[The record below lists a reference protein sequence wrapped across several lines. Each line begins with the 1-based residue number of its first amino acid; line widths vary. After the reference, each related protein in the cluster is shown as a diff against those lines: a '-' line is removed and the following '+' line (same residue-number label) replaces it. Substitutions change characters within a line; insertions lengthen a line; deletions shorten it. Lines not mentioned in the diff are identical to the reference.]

1 MGLEENLAKEH
12 VSDLNL
18 REPIKVQNDT
28 IVRAAVA
35 QMRERQLGCAVIVD
49 DSDKP
54 IGVFSERSVID
65 VLTRDTSLDNFKV
78 GDFRD
83 KNWAAVCLTDPISD
97 VFDAIQHRGMRFVCV
112 VDEEG
117 CVAGLTGQ
125 RGLSEYFADHFPGQ
139 VMVQR
144 VGGKSNM
151 QQREGA

>member
-28 IVRAAVA
+28 IVRAAVEK
-35 QMRERQLGCAVIVD
+35 MRERQLGCAVIVD

-54 IGVFSERSVID
+54 VGVFSERSLVD
-65 VLTRDTSLDNFKV
+65 VLTQDASLDKSTV
-78 GDFRD
+78 GEFRD
-83 KNWAAVCLTDPISD
+83 KTWEAVSLTDPIVD

-117 CVAGLTGQ
+117 GVAGLTGQ